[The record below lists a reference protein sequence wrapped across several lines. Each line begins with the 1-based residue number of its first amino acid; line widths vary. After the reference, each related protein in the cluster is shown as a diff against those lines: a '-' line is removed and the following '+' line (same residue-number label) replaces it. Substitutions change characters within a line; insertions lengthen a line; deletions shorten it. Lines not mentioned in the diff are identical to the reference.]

1 MWKIYYEIDM
11 DFITVDDYTV
21 YLKNSNKN
29 LSEEKVRQILGN
41 DQKIIKINK
50 VYKISDIYHGVEKF
64 Q

>member
-1 MWKIYYEIDM
+1 M

-21 YLKNSNKN
+21 YLKNSNKI